1 MTALILLV
9 FLISLMGGMA
19 STSITVTNQYKKEV
33 NVKIQGLG
41 VGGCDIILAPGAVD
55 TSDCWC
61 LWGTLHY
68 SFCAYDKLLA
78 DKLYGVNTI
87 SNDTIITTSKNGTGT
102 CPKLT
107 GATALCSDVESL
119 GNCYGKAYDCVIDS
133 TGQCLCS
140 TV

>member
-1 MTALILLV
+1 MVALILMTL
-9 FLISLMGGMA
+9 FISLILKGGMA

-78 DKLYGVNTI
+78 DGSYEANTHHHI
-87 SNDTIITTSKNGTGT
+87 ENDTTIITSSKNGTGS
-102 CPKLT
+102 CRVKMELD
-107 GATALCSDVESL
+107 LVRS
-119 GNCYGKAYDCVIDS
+119 
-133 TGQCLCS
+133 
-140 TV
+140 

>member
-78 DKLYGVNTI
+78 DRLY
-87 SNDTIITTSKNGTGT
+87 D
-102 CPKLT
+102 
-107 GATALCSDVESL
+107 LCSFMPCFRSF
-119 GNCYGKAYDCVIDS
+119 AS
-133 TGQCLCS
+133 TRRAVLMFRRS
-140 TV
+140 